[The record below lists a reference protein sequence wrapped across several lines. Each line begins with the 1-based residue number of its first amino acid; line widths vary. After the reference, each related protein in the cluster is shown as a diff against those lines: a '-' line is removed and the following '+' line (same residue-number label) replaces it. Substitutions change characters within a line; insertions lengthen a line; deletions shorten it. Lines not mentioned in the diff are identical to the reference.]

1 MKKKLFI
8 NIFGFINF
16 LFFGVL
22 GLITSILIYFYPEK
36 ILNKFKEVLV
46 EKSNL
51 VEISKNYIN
60 TANII
65 NIIFSILFLISGIG
79 LILKKEIIRRFTIY
93 FSFLFLI
100 LFFLSALVNAAFITN
115 IIIFVIYLIILILYL
130 TSKDIQKYFK

>member
-46 EKSNL
+46 DKSNL

-65 NIIFSILFLISGIG
+65 NIIFSIFFLISGIG

-93 FSFLFLI
+93 FSFLLLV
-100 LFFLSALVNAAFITN
+100 LFFLSALVNYVFIN
-115 IIIFVIYLIILILYL
+115 NMIIFVFYLITLILYL
-130 TSKDIQKYFK
+130 TSKDIQEYFK

>member
-1 MKKKLFI
+1 MKKNLFI

-65 NIIFSILFLISGIG
+65 NIIFSILFLIRGIG